1 MMTPGQAGIIGTY
14 GHPTQVPTIDSS
26 FKSLQQVGTAFR
38 LCQAPIGESHC
49 GPLRM
54 WSKAMPSPLDNYSL

>member
-26 FKSLQQVGTAFR
+26 FKSLQQAR
-38 LCQAPIGESHC
+38 LCSFLTRMLWFAVFISFALG
-49 GPLRM
+49 LRGWEIVM
-54 WSKAMPSPLDNYSL
+54 SN